1 MKNLLYKLIRTAEL
15 DKKSVNSRLGD
26 IKSRHAEISA
36 VFAPS
41 RSVIPPTQRL
51 FDIFSKLI
59 LEAPRQSDALFRQ
72 RKNVPDYVFDFPGEH
87 YKVLQA
93 LTTIISARNIIEIGT
108 FTGLSS
114 LGFFH
119 VMNKD
124 HSLHSFDI
132 VPWNNFAETVLLE
145 EDFERFNYKQVL
157 SDLGHLENTLKYN
170 EILKKA
176 DLIFCDG
183 PKDGHF
189 EKNLILNFEKVGL
202 KDGCILFFDDI
213 KQWNMLKIWYDIK
226 MPKLDITS
234 IGHFTGSGIIEW
246 DRNYSCF

>member
-15 DKKSVNSRLGD
+15 DKKSVNNRLGE

-93 LTTIISARNIIEIGT
+93 LTSIIRQIKKQSESISSQVLFQHFPILYIAYFRFGIINNFNIIQR
-108 FTGLSS
+108 L
-114 LGFFH
+114 
-119 VMNKD
+119 
-124 HSLHSFDI
+124 
-132 VPWNNFAETVLLE
+132 
-145 EDFERFNYKQVL
+145 
-157 SDLGHLENTLKYN
+157 
-170 EILKKA
+170 
-176 DLIFCDG
+176 
-183 PKDGHF
+183 
-189 EKNLILNFEKVGL
+189 
-202 KDGCILFFDDI
+202 
-213 KQWNMLKIWYDIK
+213 
-226 MPKLDITS
+226 
-234 IGHFTGSGIIEW
+234 
-246 DRNYSCF
+246 